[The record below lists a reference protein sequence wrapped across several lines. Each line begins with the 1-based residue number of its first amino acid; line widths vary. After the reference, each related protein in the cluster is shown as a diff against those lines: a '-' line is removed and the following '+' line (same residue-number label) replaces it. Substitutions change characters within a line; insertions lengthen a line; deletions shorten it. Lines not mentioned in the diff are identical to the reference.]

1 MKLTVVCPIIL
12 ISHIVQL
19 FLIRKCYCFHNGRH
33 IYFKYAQHNHL
44 HCPMMG
50 EVFLW
55 LVLLDE
61 KFVSAIKKIYIYIYG
76 KKRKRKKKTT
86 KVGEILS
93 QSIDFREPKKFH
105 VGALPFWGGGGLQC
119 SLLPDP
125 PPPPAEPNSLR
136 FTMLIPT
143 NPQFNFLYYL
153 LFVERAIILHFI
165 KPELMEIEYDHP
177 FRSFMIQTYSLIF
190 RTTY

>member
-105 VGALPFWGGGGLQC
+105 VGALPFWGGGGLHC
-119 SLLPDP
+119 SLVPFP
-125 PPPPAEPNSLR
+125 PPPPQLNQTHLGSLCSSLQTPNLISCITSCLWKGQLS
-136 FTMLIPT
+136 FTL
-143 NPQFNFLYYL
+143 
-153 LFVERAIILHFI
+153 
-165 KPELMEIEYDHP
+165 
-177 FRSFMIQTYSLIF
+177 
-190 RTTY
+190 

>member
-19 FLIRKCYCFHNGRH
+19 FLIRKFYCFRKGRH

-61 KFVSAIKKIYIYIYG
+61 KFVSAIKKIYIYIW
-76 KKRKRKKKTT
+76 KKEEKEEENHQSWRDFKPIYRLQRAKKISCGSSALLGGRGLTVLPAPRPPSPPQLNQTHLGSLCSSLQTPNLISCITSCLWK
-86 KVGEILS
+86 GQLS
-93 QSIDFREPKKFH
+93 
-105 VGALPFWGGGGLQC
+105 
-119 SLLPDP
+119 
-125 PPPPAEPNSLR
+125 
-136 FTMLIPT
+136 FTL
-143 NPQFNFLYYL
+143 
-153 LFVERAIILHFI
+153 
-165 KPELMEIEYDHP
+165 
-177 FRSFMIQTYSLIF
+177 
-190 RTTY
+190 